1 MRQNEPNIYIEEKK
15 MRSIGG
21 YGQRSRSARA
31 ATGCGVRI
39 LGLYAAP
46 RRLPHTAD
54 AYPETAEN
62 HVRALATGTARCGNG
77 ATERDAAILFSIYY
91 ICLIFII
98 FSHFDILFFSWCAP
112 QLTCCAW
119 PVSICR
125 PITWSTVFDTFFRYR
140 TYYFINNSEKGAK
153 FLIFPFSAFYSQSS
167 CVLFCIYFFK
177 YVVRLFMWTII
188 VWCFIAL
195 IRNKF

>member
-31 ATGCGVRI
+31 ATGCGIRR
-39 LGLYAAP
+39 LPAAP
-46 RRLPHTAD
+46 RPSQPRARPRLRPAPRAALRRD
-54 AYPETAEN
+54 
-62 HVRALATGTARCGNG
+62 HVRAPTTGTLRYSTHGIN
-77 ATERDAAILFSIYY
+77 RDVTILFSIYY

-140 TYYFINNSEKGAK
+140 T
-153 FLIFPFSAFYSQSS
+153 
-167 CVLFCIYFFK
+167 
-177 YVVRLFMWTII
+177 
-188 VWCFIAL
+188 
-195 IRNKF
+195 